1 MPHKRA
7 KFWILPAL
15 GPMKARRLIGS
26 ASYGPEQLKVLFEAF
41 DQAWEAI
48 AADAGDNSA
57 AIETARLRL
66 ARIILSLAGERDQDP
81 ARLKNAALQ
90 LLSAGGR

>member
-1 MPHKRA
+1 
-7 KFWILPAL
+7 
-15 GPMKARRLIGS
+15 MKARRLIGS

-48 AADAGDNSA
+48 AADVGENPA
-57 AIETARLRL
+57 AIETTRLRL
-66 ARIILSLAGERDQDP
+66 ARIILSLAGDGGQDP
-81 ARLKNAALQ
+81 ARLKDTALQ